1 MARGDIQIGCYR
13 NYSCGGDIHKMSSRF
28 RQFGSVRKATN
39 TRAAVKDFPGLT
51 SLWQLQHKCNYHF
64 ILNDLC
70 ATRQTHAHGKDA
82 HMRNTGRRTCRHDN
96 DDSGNRKRKWQQAQP
111 PNERPDVRRLGNA
124 VRKKVC
130 SRSPAYKYKMPGIK
144 IQNSGK
150 HCHRCC
156 CGRQVLCFAV
166 CHLAASFKL
175 KPPAYES

>member
-1 MARGDIQIGCYR
+1 VTPKLKHTNGAVNNPEIVAKRERITGWMARGDIQIGCYR

-124 VRKKVC
+124 VRKGVFTFA
-130 SRSPAYKYKMPGIK
+130 SIQ
-144 IQNSGK
+144 IQNARDK
-150 HCHRCC
+150 NT
-156 CGRQVLCFAV
+156 
-166 CHLAASFKL
+166 K
-175 KPPAYES
+175 

>member
-82 HMRNTGRRTCRHDN
+82 HMRKKDAGHVDMTTTTAATGN
-96 DDSGNRKRKWQQAQP
+96 GNGNKRSHQTNGPMSAAWGMRS
-111 PNERPDVRRLGNA
+111 E
-124 VRKKVC
+124 KVC